1 MYAHTP
7 MKITKRNENKN
18 NLPSVRDEFPAIF
31 SLRDAMDKLFEESFW
46 SPFGLL
52 DSNNS
57 KSLAT
62 FAPRVDI
69 SETENEIKVRADIPG
84 IDPEKVNIEV
94 TEETLAI
101 SGSQEKSEEEKGE
114 NYYRMERQWGE
125 FSREFMLP
133 AKIDPNSVEAKAKNG
148 VITIILKKQPS
159 EKKKKVP
166 VSS

>member
-1 MYAHTP
+1 

>member
-94 TEETLAI
+94 TEDTVAI